1 MIKKFLNNDK
11 MSQARRVEIAFEVV
25 RVIVAILLAYALALA
40 LLLIFSDDPAGTV
53 RQFIIGPFTNLRRV
67 GNIIEQAIPLMFTG
81 LCMCFMYSVNEFN
94 LAGEGAF
101 IMGGCIT
108 SWIALSIPGGII
120 PSFLMIILLFLIAGM
135 VGVAVA
141 SVPAVLKAKLNVN
154 EIVSSLMMN
163 KIMYYLSSFILFYYM
178 RDTTI
183 AMGGSWRLPNELKL
197 PILIPRTN
205 VHLGLILALI
215 AVAVT
220 VVVFYRTPFGGA
232 IRIVG
237 SNRFFAEYTGIN
249 VNKNLIAA
257 QIVGGFLAGLG
268 GCIEIFGM
276 YTRYQW
282 IIAAP
287 TAGMDGIL
295 VAVLARRK
303 PALIPVTALLL
314 AYIRTGADVVNLS
327 TEVPAE
333 FIQVIQAI
341 VILLVAAQMFL
352 AKTRNKIIYKQA
364 QDDLAKEE
372 QPA

>member
-1 MIKKFLNNDK
+1 
-11 MSQARRVEIAFEVV
+11 
-25 RVIVAILLAYALALA
+25 
-40 LLLIFSDDPAGTV
+40 
-53 RQFIIGPFTNLRRV
+53 
-67 GNIIEQAIPLMFTG
+67 MFTG

-94 LAGEGAF
+94 LAGKELLLW
-101 IMGGCIT
+101 GCIT

-120 PSFLMIILLFLIAGM
+120 PPFLMIILLFLIAGIA
-135 VGVAVA
+135 GVAVA

-220 VVVFYRTPFGGA
+220 VIVFYRTPFGGA

-257 QIVGGFLAGLG
+257 QIVGGFRGLG
-268 GCIEIFGM
+268 VGRDLGM

-282 IIAAP
+282 IIA
-287 TAGMDGIL
+287 
-295 VAVLARRK
+295 VLQ
-303 PALIPVTALLL
+303 PVW
-314 AYIRTGADVVNLS
+314 
-327 TEVPAE
+327 TE
-333 FIQVIQAI
+333 
-341 VILLVAAQMFL
+341 
-352 AKTRNKIIYKQA
+352 Y
-364 QDDLAKEE
+364 
-372 QPA
+372 

>member
-1 MIKKFLNNDK
+1 
-11 MSQARRVEIAFEVV
+11 
-25 RVIVAILLAYALALA
+25 
-40 LLLIFSDDPAGTV
+40 
-53 RQFIIGPFTNLRRV
+53 
-67 GNIIEQAIPLMFTG
+67 
-81 LCMCFMYSVNEFN
+81 
-94 LAGEGAF
+94 
-101 IMGGCIT
+101 
-108 SWIALSIPGGII
+108 
-120 PSFLMIILLFLIAGM
+120 
-135 VGVAVA
+135 
-141 SVPAVLKAKLNVN
+141 
-154 EIVSSLMMN
+154 
-163 KIMYYLSSFILFYYM
+163 
-178 RDTTI
+178 
-183 AMGGSWRLPNELKL
+183 
-197 PILIPRTN
+197 
-205 VHLGLILALI
+205 
-215 AVAVT
+215 
-220 VVVFYRTPFGGA
+220 
-232 IRIVG
+232 
-237 SNRFFAEYTGIN
+237 
-249 VNKNLIAA
+249 
-257 QIVGGFLAGLG
+257 
-268 GCIEIFGM
+268 M